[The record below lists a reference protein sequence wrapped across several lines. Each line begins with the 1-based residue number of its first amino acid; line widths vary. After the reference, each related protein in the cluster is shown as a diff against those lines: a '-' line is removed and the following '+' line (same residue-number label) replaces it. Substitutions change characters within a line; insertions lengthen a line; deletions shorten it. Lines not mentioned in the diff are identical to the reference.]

1 MPSQHPVLPSHSHP
15 CALPVTLS
23 HNIASQAAMFSQLVA
38 LSVRLAEDLGQRL
51 KADKD
56 VYTVPGSP
64 EPPPSLNPNTK
75 VMQVVGCSGQIPPLS
90 QCLIHQLTKTGQS
103 ACAAFN
109 KASLLH
115 PVLTMQTEQRD
126 KVRATC
132 P

>member
-1 MPSQHPVLPSHSHP
+1 
-15 CALPVTLS
+15 
-23 HNIASQAAMFSQLVA
+23 MFSQLAA
-38 LSVRLAEDLGQRL
+38 LRVRPAEDLGSRL

-56 VYTVPGSP
+56 VCMVPGGPGPS
-64 EPPPSLNPNTK
+64 PSLNPNTK

-115 PVLTMQTEQRD
+115 LVFTMQTEQRD
-126 KVRATC
+126 KVQATC